1 MNDHNLMLLEEYDEN
16 LESFKI
22 LYDVLMN
29 FLKKILID
37 DNHIFLEGLEGRI
50 KTRNSLE
57 KKLELKGMKYSS
69 INDITDIIG
78 ARIITFYNDEVDLI
92 SSLIIKNFNIDYENS
107 IDKRKLYEVDRFG
120 YMSLHYIC
128 TLKKET
134 YYDENRP
141 ELNEIKFEIQMRT
154 ALQHVWATIFH
165 DTGYKTDIE
174 VPKEYIRN
182 LSRLSGLLELADD
195 EFKMIRD
202 SISNYRKKI
211 RTLVSSGNFKD
222 ITLNMD
228 SFKGYLELNPYKNL
242 IDRIAKICNSEVE
255 ESSFI
260 PYYNV
265 LVSLGFSYL
274 NEVENMRL
282 ELSDNAYKLSLT
294 QLNGKDLDILSNTIA
309 LQNLCVIYIVK
320 NGGGVP
326 DIINMYNI
334 LYGKKSYNE
343 KLANNIYE
351 QAKAII

>member
-1 MNDHNLMLLEEYDEN
+1 MNDHNLMLLEEYDDN
-16 LESFKI
+16 LENYKT
-22 LYDVLMN
+22 LYDVLMK
-29 FLKKILID
+29 FLKKILIE

-50 KTRNSLE
+50 KARKSLE

-69 INDITDIIG
+69 MKDITDIIG
-78 ARIITFYNDEVDLI
+78 ARIITFYNDEVDFI
-92 SSLIIKNFNIDYENS
+92 ASLIQKYFNIDYENS

-128 TLKKET
+128 TLKKDI
-134 YYDENRP
+134 YFDENHP
-141 ELNEIKFEIQMRT
+141 EINEIKFEIQMRT

-195 EFKMIRD
+195 EFRMIRD

-211 RTLVSSGNFKD
+211 RTLVSSGDFKD

-228 SFKGYLELNPYKNL
+228 SFRGYLDLKPFDKL
-242 IDRIAKICNSEVE
+242 LDKISKICNSEIE
-255 ESSFI
+255 ESSYI

-265 LVSLGFSYL
+265 LVSIGFNYL

-282 ELSDNAYKLSLT
+282 ELSDYAYKLSLL

-309 LQNLCVIYIVK
+309 LQNLCVVYIVK
-320 NGGGVP
+320 NGGGVTE
-326 DIINMYNI
+326 IKNMYDI
-334 LYGKKSYNE
+334 LYGKKNYND
-343 KLANNIYE
+343 KLAKNIYE
-351 QAKAII
+351 QAKSII

>member
-1 MNDHNLMLLEEYDEN
+1 MNEHNLMLLEEYDNNIEN
-16 LESFKI
+16 YNI
-22 LYDVLMN
+22 LYDVIIK
-29 FLKKILID
+29 FLKKLLVD
-37 DNHIFLEGLEGRI
+37 DNKLFLEGLEGRI
-50 KTRNSLE
+50 KSRKSLE

-69 INDITDIIG
+69 IKDITDIIG
-78 ARIITFYNDEVDLI
+78 TRIITFYNDEVDFVA
-92 SSLIIKNFNIDYENS
+92 SLIQKHFNIDYDNS

-128 TLKKET
+128 TLKKEI

-165 DTGYKTDIE
+165 DTGYKSDIE

-195 EFKMIRD
+195 EFRMIRD
-202 SISNYRKKI
+202 SISNYRMKI
-211 RTLVSSGNFKD
+211 RTLVSTGDFND

-228 SFKGYLELNPYKNL
+228 SFKGYLDLKPFDKL
-242 IDRIAKICNSEVE
+242 IEKISKICNSEIE

-265 LVSLGFSYL
+265 LISLGFNYL
-274 NEVENMRL
+274 SEVENMRL
-282 ELSDNAYKLSLT
+282 NLSDYAYKLSLV

-309 LQNLCVIYIVK
+309 LNNLCIIHIVK
-320 NGGGVP
+320 NGGGVLE
-326 DIINMYNI
+326 ITNMYNS

-343 KLANNIYE
+343 KLAKNIYE
-351 QAKAII
+351 QAKGII

>member
-1 MNDHNLMLLEEYDEN
+1 MNEHNLMLLEEYDEN
-16 LESFKI
+16 LENYKT
-22 LYDVLMN
+22 LYDVLMK
-29 FLKKILID
+29 FLKKILIE

-50 KTRNSLE
+50 KARKSLE

-69 INDITDIIG
+69 MKDITDIIG
-78 ARIITFYNDEVDLI
+78 ARIITFYNDEVDFI
-92 SSLIIKNFNIDYENS
+92 ASLIQKYFNIDYDNS

-128 TLKKET
+128 TIKKDI
-134 YYDENRP
+134 YFDENHP
-141 ELNEIKFEIQMRT
+141 EINEIKFEIQMRT

-195 EFKMIRD
+195 EFRMIRD

-211 RTLVSSGNFKD
+211 RTLVSSGDFKD

-228 SFKGYLELNPYKNL
+228 SFRGYLDLKPFDKL
-242 IDRIAKICNSEVE
+242 LDKISKICNSEIE
-255 ESSFI
+255 ESSYI

-265 LVSLGFSYL
+265 LVSLGFNYL
-274 NEVENMRL
+274 NEVENMRI
-282 ELSDNAYKLSLT
+282 ELSDDAYKLSLL

-309 LQNLCVIYIVK
+309 LQNLCVVYIVK
-320 NGGGVP
+320 NGGGVTE
-326 DIINMYNI
+326 IKNMYDT
-334 LYGKKSYNE
+334 LYGKKSYND
-343 KLANNIYE
+343 KLAKNIYE

>member
-1 MNDHNLMLLEEYDEN
+1 MDTHVKDLLDEFKENEPTFHAMKDFVLGYLRKMICEEQGIFIAGIEARVKQYD
-16 LESFKI
+16 
-22 LYDVLMN
+22 
-29 FLKKILID
+29 
-37 DNHIFLEGLEGRI
+37 
-50 KTRNSLE
+50 SLVG
-57 KKLELKGMKYSS
+57 KLNLKGHKYKS
-69 INDITDIIG
+69 IEDITDLFG
-78 ARIITFYNDEVDLI
+78 ARIITFYIDQVDFI
-92 SSLIIKNFNIDYENS
+92 ASLIEKKFDIDYENS

-141 ELNEIKFEIQMRT
+141 EINEIKFEIQMRT

-211 RTLVSSGNFKD
+211 RTLVSSGDFKD

-228 SFKGYLELNPYKNL
+228 SFKGYLELKPYNKL
-242 IDRIAKICNSEVE
+242 IERIAKIGNSEIE

-260 PYYNV
+260 PYYKV

-282 ELSDNAYKLSLT
+282 ELSDYAYKLSLT

-309 LQNLCVIYIVK
+309 IQNLCVIYIVK

-326 DIINMYNI
+326 EIVNMYNI

-343 KLANNIYE
+343 KLARNIYE